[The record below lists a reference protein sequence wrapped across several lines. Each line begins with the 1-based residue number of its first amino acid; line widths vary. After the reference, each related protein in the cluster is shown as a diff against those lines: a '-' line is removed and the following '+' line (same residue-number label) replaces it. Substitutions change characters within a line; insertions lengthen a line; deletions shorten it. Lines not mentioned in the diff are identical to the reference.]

1 MVEGIKSLWENIN
14 QIWKNEVV
22 LRLAIAITTAIVTS
36 LLTHAFDGKKMRK
49 QQDIAFQ
56 ESLGIVI
63 IQTYIKTREIIL
75 QLETVEALPDGIL
88 FFS

>member
-1 MVEGIKSLWENIN
+1 
-14 QIWKNEVV
+14 
-22 LRLAIAITTAIVTS
+22 
-36 LLTHAFDGKKMRK
+36 MRK
-49 QQDIAFQ
+49 QQDITFQ